1 MKKLHQLLAV
11 TGFASALLLS
21 ASNLTAQDPPPPGG
35 GQGGDRGGRGGRGGP
50 GGGFDPVQMQQWFL
64 EQAKQKLEVTDE
76 TEWKALEP
84 MVQKVMD
91 ARREAMVGGIGGM
104 MRGMGRGPR
113 GGDAAGGGGGDQQN
127 RRPSF
132 FGEPSP
138 EAAALE
144 KAIESKASKEE
155 LKAAMAKVRAA
166 KKEKEAKLKDAQESL
181 RKVLTLRQE
190 AIAVSS
196 GWLD

>member
-1 MKKLHQLLAV
+1 MKRTTQLLAV
-11 TGFASALLLS
+11 AGFASALLLS
-21 ASNLTAQDPPPPGG
+21 AGNLIAQDTPPAGG
-35 GQGGDRGGRGGRGGP
+35 GQGGGRGGRGG
-50 GGGFDPVQMQQWFL
+50 GNFDPAQFQQRMMERVK
-64 EQAKQKLEVTDE
+64 EQLEVTDE

-91 ARREAMVGGIGGM
+91 ARRDVMVGGIGGM

-127 RRPSF
+127 RRPGM
-132 FGEPSP
+132 FGEPSA
-138 EAAALE
+138 EAQALE
-144 KAIESKASKEE
+144 KAIESKAAKDD
-155 LKAAMAKVRAA
+155 LKAAMAKFRAA
-166 KKEKEAKLKDAQESL
+166 KKAKETQLKDAQENL

-196 GWLD
+196 GMMD